1 MSMPEPQTSLRLFCA
16 IELPAEL
23 RARAHEHLVRL
34 RESAPN
40 VKATWERAEKMH
52 ITLKFFGDVEAA
64 QVAALTEA
72 VVRAA
77 TAASPFALSL
87 EGAGTF
93 PPGGNPRV
101 LWLGTKD
108 EMGRLAL
115 LQQRLEDECAAAG
128 FPREPRPFHAHVTL
142 ARLRAANAA
151 ARHLARYHVK
161 LAFAPATF
169 PVNELILMRSELG
182 PNGSQYT
189 PLARFALETA
199 PTMPL

>member
-1 MSMPEPQTSLRLFCA
+1 MSTSATPARPRLFCA

-23 RARAHEHLVRL
+23 RARAAEHLARL
-34 RESAPN
+34 RENAPN

-52 ITLKFFGDVEAA
+52 ITLKFFGEVEAA
-64 QVAALTEA
+64 RVAALTEA
-72 VVRAA
+72 VTRAA
-77 TAASPFALSL
+77 AVAPSFELSL

-108 EMGRLAL
+108 ATERLAH
-115 LQQRLEDECAAAG
+115 LQQRLEDECEAAG

-151 ARHLARYHVK
+151 ARHLARYHRK
-161 LAFAPATF
+161 LGFAPLAF
-169 PVNELILMRSELG
+169 PVNELVLMRSALG
-182 PNGSQYT
+182 PGGSQYT
-189 PLARFALETA
+189 PLARHQFAAGEQQR
-199 PTMPL
+199 